1 MNGEM
6 IMDEWINYD
15 QFDRQTWH
23 SFFPSEIT
31 FLTQENLDEIK
42 SLNDQISLRD
52 VQDIYLPLIKLI
64 QLQYQNYQQMQLQKM
79 QVLAPDSVHHRDRR
93 FGSGWQ
99 EHHGPAASDL
109 AQALN
114 ARPAD
119 RNDHHRRF
127 FVPQR

>member
-1 MNGEM
+1 
-6 IMDEWINYD
+6 MDEWINYD

-79 QVLAPDSVHHRDRR
+79 TFLRKSSRR
-93 FGSGWQ
+93 FNSALGYKKPSVVIISIRRSGIKRL
-99 EHHGPAASDL
+99 SKI
-109 AQALN
+109 
-114 ARPAD
+114 
-119 RNDHHRRF
+119 
-127 FVPQR
+127 

>member
-1 MNGEM
+1 
-6 IMDEWINYD
+6 MDEWINYD

-79 QVLAPDSVHHRDRR
+79 TFLRKSSRRIPYIIGIAGSDRKSV
-93 FGSGWQ
+93 
-99 EHHGPAASDL
+99 
-109 AQALN
+109 
-114 ARPAD
+114 
-119 RNDHHRRF
+119 
-127 FVPQR
+127 V

>member
-1 MNGEM
+1 MSVLK
-6 IMDEWINYD
+6 WINYD

-79 QVLAPDSVHHRDRR
+79 TFLRKSSRRIPYIIGIAGSVAVGKSTTARD
-93 FGSGWQ
+93 
-99 EHHGPAASDL
+99 HG
-109 AQALN
+109 AQG
-114 ARPAD
+114 
-119 RNDHHRRF
+119 
-127 FVPQR
+127 VPGIL